1 MVLLPRVLLSR
12 LIYLFSEDSPKEVVF
27 APDPTPWLEGLGLG
41 GQCLNPISSANQ
53 VAALHSQMAGV
64 LSQDSPW
71 PQALSRLHISKP
83 LAPVA
88 GPLVGA
94 AYSVVQTTLAL
105 ASALE

>member
-1 MVLLPRVLLSR
+1 MVLLPRVLLLS
-12 LIYLFSEDSPKEVVF
+12 LISLFSEDSQKEMIF

-53 VAALHSQMAGV
+53 VAALHSQMASV

-71 PQALSRLHISKP
+71 PQALSRLHISEP

-105 ASALE
+105 ASTLE